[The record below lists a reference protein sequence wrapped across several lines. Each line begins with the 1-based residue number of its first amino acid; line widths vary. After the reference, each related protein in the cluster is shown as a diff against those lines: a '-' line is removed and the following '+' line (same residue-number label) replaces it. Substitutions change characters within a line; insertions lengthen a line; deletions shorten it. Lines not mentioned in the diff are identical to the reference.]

1 MIKARLPWLLIGMVI
16 ELIASIVLK
25 ENETTTVQFSL
36 LIIFVPLLSA
46 TAGNIGVQASAIVV
60 QGLANGS
67 LTAFSKNYLIK
78 ELSVALI
85 SGIIISS
92 FLFLYNAFMYEQYL
106 MGLAISISMVVV
118 ILFAATLGTVVPL
131 ILNKNK
137 IDPAIATG
145 PFITTTNDV
154 FGIMIYFWIAKLI
167 LGI

>member
-1 MIKARLPWLLIGMVI
+1 
-16 ELIASIVLK
+16 
-25 ENETTTVQFSL
+25 
-36 LIIFVPLLSA
+36 
-46 TAGNIGVQASAIVV
+46 
-60 QGLANGS
+60 
-67 LTAFSKNYLIK
+67 
-78 ELSVALI
+78 
-85 SGIIISS
+85 
-92 FLFLYNAFMYEQYL
+92 MYEQYL